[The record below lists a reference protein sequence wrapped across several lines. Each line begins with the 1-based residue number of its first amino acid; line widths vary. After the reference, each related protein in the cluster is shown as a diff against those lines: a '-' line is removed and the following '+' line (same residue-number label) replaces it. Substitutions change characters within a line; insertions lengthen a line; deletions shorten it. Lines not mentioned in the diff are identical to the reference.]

1 MADLQSAQRA
11 KLSNYL
17 KGRAPYSVVDR
28 GIDCAI
34 AGRVIECSRSGST
47 IHGVV
52 EESDGNA
59 HTVNLQVTSRES
71 VDSLC
76 SCSDPE
82 EMNEQWCHHSVA
94 LLWRASDLGFLE
106 SESGF
111 VSRESTFRINPGSP
125 EEIAAVVAEMKTAH
139 PTLIRPFH
147 PTVSLILHLH
157 GDRLGVKVFFDGAE
171 QTPGLFHDFE
181 KKSDRALDNILLQVL
196 EDEGTWDE
204 ENRLWFVSSSRGIE
218 IISGIAQEYSE
229 VVADNGRRI
238 NFERELLEARL
249 SIHWLS
255 GAAELSMEWILP
267 NGSVEPREGDLL
279 GTGPHWTVL
288 GQSLYRI
295 SSNASRISSI
305 FPHASTL
312 TLPRSRVGPILEAIG
327 RSSGLGPF
335 IHIVNPE
342 LQPSSEVAQPTPVL
356 ELERREDYSEHFA
369 SRQKF
374 EIRASLDFEYPTPAE
389 EQNIVYLPDRVKE
402 QAHIE
407 HLRSLGFEFQPEH
420 NRFAIG
426 GDRSLDLIS
435 KGATL
440 FPDDWRLSGLESISK
455 GVRFSK
461 LALNI
466 SINTPEGAKR
476 GPIDWFD
483 CSVTLI
489 QNNAHLPL
497 STLFKTGY
505 SESDR
510 WVRLDNGSFAEIP
523 GGGLTNLKTT
533 LGMLDPNFRLSNTL
547 KTRLSTAQAIGF
559 SRIQDEQFNIVL
571 DNRLKTLSRKL
582 KDFKSVDLVPVSKK
596 FHGKLRS
603 YQHEGL
609 SWLNF
614 LGEFELGGILA
625 DEMGL
630 GKTVQTLAYIQHL
643 KDSKSKLFKGPA
655 LVVAPTSVI
664 TNWLYEAR
672 RFTPGLKTLLLHG
685 IQRRSAFETIK
696 DYDVVITSYALLRL
710 DRPHLEKNNFSYI
723 ILDEAQNIK
732 NPDAATTKAAKALK
746 AGRRVALTGTPTEK
760 RPMEL
765 WSIMDFLMPGYLGS
779 GDFFRNYIERPILE
793 GGPAVQVGKFLNA
806 KTRPFIL
813 RRTKAEVEK
822 DLPPKIESTLHVE
835 MTKSQRELYGQILEE
850 VRPKVF
856 DAVNKLGV
864 KRATVSILAA
874 LLRLRQVCN
883 HPNSIDALK
892 ELPGYDSGK
901 FQLLKDLTLEAL
913 ESGRKILLFGQ
924 FREMLSIIRGWLDEA
939 QINHLYLDGTTRDRQ
954 SLVDKFNS
962 DPEVKLFLISLKAGG
977 TGLNLTA
984 ADTVII
990 YDPWWNP
997 AVENQAVDRAH
1008 RIGQTKTVS
1017 VYRLVTEDSI
1027 EQKIMDLKS
1036 RKAKIVDAL
1045 INENGLS
1052 TLSLSKRDLEDLF
1065 SPLPSGEG
1073 SEDTPSGE

>member
-1 MADLQSAQRA
+1 MGDTDRA
-11 KLSNYL
+11 KLNNYL
-17 KGRAPYSVVDR
+17 KGRAPFSVVDR
-28 GIDCAI
+28 GIECAL
-34 AGRVIECSRSGST
+34 AGRVIECSRAGNT

-52 EESDGNA
+52 EELDGPSHA
-59 HTVNLQVTSRES
+59 VTLNVVSREG
-71 VDSLC
+71 VDCVC

-82 EMNEQWCHHSVA
+82 EMLEQWCHHAVA

-125 EEIAAVVAEMKTAH
+125 EEIAQVVRDMRSAHATTARAYHPAVSIV
-139 PTLIRPFH
+139 
-147 PTVSLILHLH
+147 LHFA
-157 GDRLGVKVFFDGAE
+157 GDRLGVKVFFDGEE
-171 QTPGLFHDFE
+171 QTPSLFHDFD
-181 KKSDRALDNILLQVL
+181 KKSARALDNILLQIL
-196 EDEGTWDE
+196 EDEGSWDE
-204 ENRLWFVSSSRGIE
+204 SNRLWLVNSSRGIE
-218 IISGIAQEYSE
+218 LISGIVQEYPD
-229 VVADNGRRI
+229 VVTASGARI
-238 NFERELLEARL
+238 TFERTILDARL
-249 SIHWLS
+249 SIHWLTGS
-255 GAAELSMEWILP
+255 AELSMEWLLP
-267 NGSVEPREGDLL
+267 DGRVVPRDGDIL
-279 GTGPHWTVL
+279 GTGPHWVVL
-288 GQSLYRI
+288 ERSLYKI
-295 SSNASRISSI
+295 SSNASRIASI

-312 TLPRSRVGPILEAIG
+312 TLPRSRVGPILEEIG
-327 RSSGLGPF
+327 RDNVLGPF
-335 IHIVNPE
+335 IHIINPE
-342 LQPSSEVAQPTPVL
+342 LQPLSEVAQPVPVF
-356 ELERREDYSEHFA
+356 ELERRENQSEHFA
-369 SRQKF
+369 SRQHF
-374 EIRASLDFEYPTPAE
+374 ELRGALDFEYPTPGE
-389 EQNIVYLPDRVKE
+389 DQNIVYLPDRVKE
-402 QAHIE
+402 REYADFI
-407 HLRSLGFEFQPEH
+407 RGLGFEFRPEVG
-420 NRFAIG
+420 RFTVT
-426 GDRSLDLIS
+426 GDRALDLIAR
-435 KGATL
+435 GRTL
-440 FPDDWRLSGLESISK
+440 LPAAWRVTGLENISK
-455 GVRFSK
+455 GVRFSD
-461 LALNI
+461 LSLNI
-466 SINTPEGAKR
+466 ALSSPDNTKR

-483 CSVTLI
+483 CHVTLI
-489 QNNAHLPL
+489 QNNAHVPL
-497 STLFKTGY
+497 STLFKTGHG
-505 SESDR
+505 ESDR
-510 WVRLDNGSFAEIP
+510 WIRLDNGSFAEIP

-547 KTRLSTAQAIGF
+547 KSRLTAAQAIGF
-559 SRIQDEQFNIVL
+559 SRFEDERFNIVL

-582 KDFKSVDLVPVSKK
+582 KDFKSVDLVPVSRK

-609 SWLNF
+609 SWLHF

-630 GKTVQTLAYIQHL
+630 GKTVQTLAYLQHL
-643 KDSKSKLFKGPA
+643 KDSKSKLLKHPA

-664 TNWLYEAR
+664 TNWLYETR

-685 IQRRSAFETIK
+685 VGRRAAFETMK

-710 DRPHLEKNNFSYI
+710 DRPHLEKQPFSYL

-746 AGRRVALTGTPTEK
+746 ATRRIALTGTPTEN

-765 WSIMDFLMPGYLGS
+765 WSIMDFLMPGYLGTS
-779 GDFFRNYIERPILE
+779 EFFRNYIEKPILE
-793 GGPAVQVGKFLNA
+793 GGPTVQVGKFLNA

-822 DLPPKIESTLHVE
+822 DLPPKIESTLHVG

-856 DAVNKLGV
+856 DAVSKLGV
-864 KRATVSILAA
+864 RRATVSILAA

-924 FREMLSIIRGWLDEA
+924 FREMLAIIRRWLDEA
-939 QINHLYLDGTTRDRQ
+939 GVNHLYLDGTTKDRQ
-954 SLVDKFNS
+954 SLVDQFNT

-1027 EQKIMDLKS
+1027 EQKIMDLKT

-1052 TLSLSKRDLEDLF
+1052 TLSLSKKELEELF

-1073 SEDTPSGE
+1073 SDEGAAAIE